1 MYLSSIFYNRL
12 PLKKKKR
19 AYSNS
24 SSGKEIRINTIYM
37 IIIFIPI
44 EIFNISK
51 NFCIFSYFTKLNFI
65 PYPELYILFL
75 FFFSTKCVYMNLHF
89 TTIGYSCLGSLN
101 SSLSII
107 VSNISKLSIF
117 ILSLSSIFH
126 GQNGLLK

>member
-37 IIIFIPI
+37 IIIFTPI

-51 NFCIFSYFTKLNFI
+51 KLLHFFLISLNLILFHILNFI
-65 PYPELYILFL
+65 FY
-75 FFFSTKCVYMNLHF
+75 FFFSSQQNV
-89 TTIGYSCLGSLN
+89 
-101 SSLSII
+101 
-107 VSNISKLSIF
+107 F
-117 ILSLSSIFH
+117 I
-126 GQNGLLK
+126 

>member
-37 IIIFIPI
+37 IIIFTPI

-51 NFCIFSYFTKLNFI
+51 KTFTFFSYFTKFNFI
-65 PYPELYILFL
+65 PYPELYILF
-75 FFFSTKCVYMNLHF
+75 FFSSQQNV
-89 TTIGYSCLGSLN
+89 
-101 SSLSII
+101 
-107 VSNISKLSIF
+107 F
-117 ILSLSSIFH
+117 I
-126 GQNGLLK
+126 